1 MVVHD
6 LMAIGRHL
14 TKKVSGHPYQQN
26 ATKAVKTYYAKHVR
40 GTRPV
45 AELLDWS
52 ETSGHP
58 VGAASSPTEQVLPS
72 SSKTNSFRH
81 ALFLCNIGVVL

>member
-6 LMAIGRHL
+6 LMAVGRHL

-45 AELLDWS
+45 AELLAWS

-58 VGAASSPTEQVLPS
+58 VGAASPTEHAHPS

-81 ALFLCNIGVVL
+81 ALFLCNICVVL